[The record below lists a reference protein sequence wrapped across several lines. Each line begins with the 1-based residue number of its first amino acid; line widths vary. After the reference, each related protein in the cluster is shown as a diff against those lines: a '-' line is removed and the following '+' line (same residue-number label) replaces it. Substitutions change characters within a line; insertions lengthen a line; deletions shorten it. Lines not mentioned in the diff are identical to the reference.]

1 MTRNTEDDTVVVL
14 TQHVEDAARLRLHLL
29 GWESDQRFAAS
40 GGRIIYSI
48 DTDILKLFLDP
59 VNEAVSHRASGK
71 DPRPGYTQIFR
82 GDPPELSIALGRALG
97 EFIFFR
103 LGERAPLLMLPP
115 IEREVGGMFQAITL
129 NADREHRD
137 ALGELHRLRENLSDL
152 VERIRS
158 ISDYAERLNLVIGE
172 MPRLHDLLFGYSGPS
187 AELAR
192 LAILLEKSPLTDL
205 DHFLSAP
212 HGLDAVGVEHLRRPI
227 SIRDWIDFSHLQG
240 RWEERIA
247 PLKSKRMSRKN
258 IETDCR
264 VLARVELLD
273 RILKPLDVR
282 VVHVTGDQA
291 IFGAASGYR
300 PDEGGPSFDT
310 LYLRDPRAFFAEPS
324 VLFTEHDTDLHDAQ
338 ELIEWL
344 DVFLAE
350 FTDNEEISSA
360 GLPAFL
366 ERTPAERHNAVE
378 QVLRR
383 DPLAGSSFANR
394 WKRFCGPVTLDLVR
408 SASKKHSASVEQYLS
423 ILSGWA
429 EGAAREPHREFR
441 EADSSFRQTM
451 RHFQETLDDLDALVT
466 ERVLETWRGCFAAA
480 TSTGF
485 SLLQFG
491 AGDGPPAR
499 SPLPITFGTF
509 QAASDFFSEMLRG
522 GHGERY
528 REMIEALWIDDDT
541 DYVFYL
547 AFGAL
552 FGARGK
558 WRVALILAD
567 RALAVVEKE
576 SSGPRPEKISGR
588 EAYYLRAAARRLTAR
603 DRHDFDEAEGAL
615 RHARAA
621 LERNRAAAPDHP
633 ITGLRF
639 DAEQVAID
647 LGRYLF
653 DLFSGSPTAQ
663 PPSPELPGALRD
675 RIPALL
681 ERIDREL
688 EDDNVRERVRR
699 ALLVNHLT
707 CLILG
712 ARTPSGVFHHVEIRD
727 GDRSIFDDLKRRM
740 TGQEGARIEQ
750 SYLHQF
756 ALLAARALFEP
767 PRSKAELRERRTEL
781 ERHSQEARITGNLV
795 TAYDRRR
802 FEFMRGFAMRTLA
815 ERHRQ
820 YEHSIER

>member
-1 MTRNTEDDTVVVL
+1 MTRNAEHDTVAVL
-14 TQHVEDAARLRLHLL
+14 AQHVEDAARLRLHLL
-29 GWESDQRFAAS
+29 GWESDRRFAAA

-59 VNEAVSHRASGK
+59 VNVAASHRASGK

-82 GDPPELSIALGRALG
+82 DDPPELSIALGRALG
-97 EFIFFR
+97 ECIFFQI
-103 LGERAPLLMLPP
+103 GERAPILMLPP
-115 IEREVGGMFQAITL
+115 IEREVGEMFHAITL
-129 NADREHRD
+129 DADREHWD
-137 ALGELHRLRENLSDL
+137 ALGELHRLRENLSAL
-152 VERIRS
+152 VERIQAT
-158 ISDYAERLNLVIGE
+158 SDSAKRLNLVIGE

-205 DHFLSAP
+205 DSFLSAP
-212 HGLDAVGVEHLRRPI
+212 HGLDAVSVEHLRRPI
-227 SIRDWIDFSHLQG
+227 SIHDWIDYSHLQG
-240 RWEERIA
+240 RWEERLA

-273 RILKPLDVR
+273 RVLKPLAVR
-282 VVHVTGDQA
+282 VVHVTGDHA
-291 IFGAASGYR
+291 IFGAASGYQ
-300 PDEGGPSFDT
+300 PDEGGPSFDA
-310 LYLRDPRAFFAEPS
+310 LYLRDPRAFLAEPS
-324 VLFTEHDTDLHDAQ
+324 VLFTEHAPDRHDAQ
-338 ELIEWL
+338 ELAEWL
-344 DVFLAE
+344 DVFLAD

-360 GLPAFL
+360 GLLAFL
-366 ERTPAERHNAVE
+366 KQTPAERRNAVE
-378 QVLRR
+378 RVLER
-383 DPLAGSSFANR
+383 DPLASSSFTDR

-408 SASKKHSASVEQYLS
+408 SASKEHTASIEQYLS

-429 EGAAREPHREFR
+429 EGSAREPHREFR
-441 EADSSFRQTM
+441 EAGNSFRQTM
-451 RHFQETLDDLDALVT
+451 HHFQETLDDLDALVT

-485 SLLQFG
+485 SLLHFG

-509 QAASDFFSEMLRG
+509 PAASDFFSKMLRG

-552 FGARGK
+552 FGAQGK

-567 RALAVVEKE
+567 RALAVVERE
-576 SSGPRPEKISGR
+576 SFGPRPEKISGR

-603 DRHDFDEAEGAL
+603 VRDDFDEAKDAL
-615 RHARAA
+615 QDARAA
-621 LERNRAAAPDHP
+621 LARNRVAAPDYR

-653 DLFSGSPTAQ
+653 DLFSGSRTAQ
-663 PPSPELPGALRD
+663 SPSPELPGALRD
-675 RIPALL
+675 RIPKLL
-681 ERIDREL
+681 KRLDQEL
-688 EDDNVRERVRR
+688 DDGNVRERVHR
-699 ALLVNHLT
+699 ALLINHLT

-712 ARTPSGVFHHVEIRD
+712 ARTPSGVFRHVEIRD
-727 GDRSIFDDLKRRM
+727 GDRSIFDELKRRM
-740 TGQEGARIEQ
+740 TGQEGVHIEQ
-750 SYLHQF
+750 SYLHQSV
-756 ALLAARALFEP
+756 LLAARALFEP
-767 PRSKAELRERRTEL
+767 PRSRAELRERRAEL
-781 ERHSQEARITGNLV
+781 ERHFQRASITGNLV
-795 TAYDRRR
+795 TGYDRRR
-802 FEFMRGFAMRTLA
+802 FEFMRDFAMHTLA
-815 ERHRQ
+815 TGNT
-820 YEHSIER
+820 SIRSTDGG

>member
-1 MTRNTEDDTVVVL
+1 MTRDAEHDAATVLV
-14 TQHVEDAARLRLHLL
+14 QHVEDAARLRLHLL
-29 GWESDQRFAAS
+29 GWESDRRFAAD

-59 VNEAVSHRASGK
+59 VNLAVPHRDSGK
-71 DPRPGYTQIFR
+71 EPRPGYTQIFR
-82 GDPPELSIALGRALG
+82 DDPPELSIALGRALG
-97 EFIFFR
+97 EFIFFQ
-103 LGERAPLLMLPP
+103 LGEDAPILMLPP
-115 IEREVGGMFQAITL
+115 IEREVGEMFHAITL
-129 NADREHRD
+129 DADREHRD
-137 ALGELHRLRENLSDL
+137 ALGQLHRLRENLSGL
-152 VERIRS
+152 VERIQS
-158 ISDYAERLNLVIGE
+158 TSDNAERLNLVIGE

-205 DHFLSAP
+205 DRFLSAP
-212 HGLDAVGVEHLRRPI
+212 HGLDADGVEHLRWP
-227 SIRDWIDFSHLQG
+227 SSVRDWIDFSHLQG
-240 RWEERIA
+240 SWEERIT
-247 PLKSKRMSRKN
+247 PLKSRRMSRKN

-264 VLARVELLD
+264 VLARVELLN
-273 RILKPLDVR
+273 RILPLDVR

-291 IFGAASGYR
+291 IFRAASGYR
-300 PDEGGPSFDT
+300 PVEGGPSVDV
-310 LYLRDPRAFFAEPS
+310 LYLRDPRAFLAEPS
-324 VLFTEHDTDLHDAQ
+324 VLFSAHDTDLHHAQ
-338 ELIEWL
+338 ELTEWL
-344 DVFLAE
+344 DVFLAD

-360 GLPAFL
+360 GLLAFL
-366 ERTPAERHNAVE
+366 ERTPAERYNAV
-378 QVLRR
+378 QRVLER
-383 DPLAGSSFANR
+383 DPLAGSSFADR
-394 WKRFCGPVTLDLVR
+394 WKRFCGPVTLDIV
-408 SASKKHSASVEQYLS
+408 HSVPKEHTASVEQYLS

-429 EGAAREPHREFR
+429 EGSARETHREFR
-441 EADSSFRQTM
+441 EAGNSFRQTM

-485 SLLQFG
+485 SLLRFS
-491 AGDGPPAR
+491 AGDGPPPR

-509 QAASDFFSEMLRG
+509 QAASDFFSKMLQG

-547 AFGAL
+547 VFGAL
-552 FGARGK
+552 FGAQGK

-567 RALAVVEKE
+567 RAIAVVEKE

-603 DRHDFDEAEGAL
+603 CRDDFDKAEKAL
-615 RHARAA
+615 QDARTA
-621 LERNRAAAPDHP
+621 LERNRAAAPNHP
-633 ITGLRF
+633 VTGLRF

-647 LGRYLF
+647 LGRYLY
-653 DLFSGSPTAQ
+653 DLLSGSPTAQ
-663 PPSPELPGALRD
+663 PPSPEAPGALRD

-707 CLILG
+707 CLILD
-712 ARTPSGVFHHVEIRD
+712 ARAPSGVFLPVEIRD
-727 GDRSIFDDLKRRM
+727 GDRSIFDELKRRM
-740 TGQEGARIEQ
+740 IGQGGVHIEQ
-750 SYLHQF
+750 SYLHHSV
-756 ALLAARALFEP
+756 LLAARALFEP
-767 PRSKAELRERRTEL
+767 PRSRAESRERRAEL
-781 ERHSQEARITGNLV
+781 ERHFQEADITGNLV

-802 FEFMRGFAMRTLA
+802 FEFMRDFAMHTLA
-815 ERHRQ
+815 TGNTNIR
-820 YEHSIER
+820 STDGG